1 MVPVSMKDLNPVNFQ
16 LTRLPLRNPSNTV
29 DFLLGNLRRILLH
42 RAVGTSSRVEPT
54 VVLQLE
60 DTIYSGS
67 RLELANYG

>member
-1 MVPVSMKDLNPVNFQ
+1 MKDLNPVNFQ

-29 DFLLGNLRRILLH
+29 DFHLGDPRRILLH
-42 RAVGTSSRVEPT
+42 RVVVTSSRLEPT

-60 DTIYSGS
+60 DTIYSVS